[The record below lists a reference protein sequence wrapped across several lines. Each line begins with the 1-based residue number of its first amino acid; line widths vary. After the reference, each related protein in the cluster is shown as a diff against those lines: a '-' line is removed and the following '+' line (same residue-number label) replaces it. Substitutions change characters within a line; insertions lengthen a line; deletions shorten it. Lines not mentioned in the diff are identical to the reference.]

1 MRFCDINHSNVF
13 LDQSPKAIE
22 IKAKIYKWNL
32 VKLASF
38 CTEKKTINKM
48 KRKPAEWL
56 KIFADKAINKGLI
69 SKIDK
74 SSNNTITKNKKY
86 KMGRRQK

>member
-1 MRFCDINHSNVF
+1 
-13 LDQSPKAIE
+13 
-22 IKAKIYKWNL
+22 
-32 VKLASF
+32 
-38 CTEKKTINKM
+38 M

-56 KIFADKAINKGLI
+56 KIFADKATNKGLI